1 MTEKKKSVFGPI
13 ISRRLGVSLGVDL
26 LPFKTCSLD
35 CVYCECGTTTNLTM
49 KRGDFY
55 PVERVLAE
63 LDAFFEKHEKIDY
76 VTFSGVGE
84 PTLHTGIGQIIR
96 AVKAKRPEVKICL
109 ITNATLLGD
118 PGLQKELE
126 GIDLIMPSLD
136 ASNEEEFVRVN
147 RPAPGVTFDG
157 LMAALKSFRA
167 ASKVEMWLEVF
178 IVPGVN
184 DFPASLDR
192 FVKCLRE
199 ISPDQVQIN
208 SLDRPG
214 TEDWIEIPSRERL
227 EEIKTVFEA
236 CGSPVTIISRK
247 QPAPAVQPRGAN

>member
-1 MTEKKKSVFGPI
+1 MAQKMKSVFGPI

-35 CVYCECGTTTNLTM
+35 CVYCECGATTNLTVE
-49 KRGDFY
+49 RGDFY
-55 PVERVLAE
+55 PVERVLDE
-63 LDAFFEKHEKIDY
+63 LDAFFVKHEKIDY

-147 RPAPGVTFDG
+147 RPAPGVTFAG

-167 ASKVEMWLEVF
+167 ANKVEMWLEVF

-199 ISPDQVQIN
+199 ISPDLVQIN

-214 TEDWIEIPSRERL
+214 TEDWIEIPTRERL
-227 EEIKTVFEA
+227 EEIKAVFDA
-236 CGSPVTIISRK
+236 CGCPVTIISRK

>member
-1 MTEKKKSVFGPI
+1 MAQKMKSVFGPI

-35 CVYCECGTTTNLTM
+35 CVYCECGATTNLTM
-49 KRGDFY
+49 ERGDFY

-63 LDAFFEKHEKIDY
+63 LDDFFAKHGKVDY

-84 PTLHTGIGQIIR
+84 PTLHTGIGQIVR
-96 AVKAKRPEVKICL
+96 ALKTKHPEVRICL

-136 ASNEEEFVRVN
+136 ASCEEEFIRVN
-147 RPAPGVTFDG
+147 RPAPGVTFEG
-157 LMAALKSFRA
+157 LLDALKSFRA
-167 ASKVEMWLEVF
+167 NNKVEMWLEVF

-184 DFPASLDR
+184 DSAASLER
-192 FVKCLRE
+192 FVKLLRD

-214 TEDWIEIPSRERL
+214 TEDWIGIPTRERL
-227 EEIKTVFEA
+227 EEIKEVFDA
-236 CGSPVTIISRK
+236 CGCPVSIISRK

>member
-1 MTEKKKSVFGPI
+1 MTQKKKSVFGPI

-35 CVYCECGTTTNLTM
+35 CVYCECGATTNLTM
-49 KRGDFY
+49 ERGDFY
-55 PVERVLAE
+55 PVERVLEE
-63 LDAFFEKHEKIDY
+63 LDAFFAKHEKIDY

-84 PTLHTGIGQIIR
+84 PTLHTGIGRIIR

-136 ASNEEEFVRVN
+136 ASCEEEFVRVN
-147 RPAPGVTFDG
+147 RLAPGVTFES
-157 LMAALKSFRA
+157 LMTALKSFRA
-167 ASKVEMWLEVF
+167 ANKVEMWLEVF

-184 DFPASLDR
+184 DSPASLDR
-192 FVKCLRE
+192 FVKYLRE

-214 TEDWIEIPSRERL
+214 TEDWIEIPTRERL
-227 EEIKTVFEA
+227 EEIKTAFEA
-236 CGSPVTIISRK
+236 CGCPVSVISRK

>member
-35 CVYCECGTTTNLTM
+35 CVYCECGATTNLTM
-49 KRGDFY
+49 ERGDFY
-55 PVERVLAE
+55 PVERVLEE
-63 LDAFFEKHEKIDY
+63 LDAFFAKHEKIDY

-136 ASNEEEFVRVN
+136 ASCEEEFVRVN

-157 LMAALKSFRA
+157 LVDALKSFRA
-167 ASKVEMWLEVF
+167 VNKVKMWLEVF

-184 DFPASLDR
+184 DSPASLER
-192 FVKCLRE
+192 FVKFLRD

-214 TEDWIEIPSRERL
+214 TEDWIEIPTRERL
-227 EEIKTVFEA
+227 EEIKAVFDA
-236 CGSPVTIISRK
+236 CGCPVTIISRK

>member
-1 MTEKKKSVFGPI
+1 MTQKMKSIFGPI
-13 ISRRLGVSLGVDL
+13 ISRRLGISLGIDL

-35 CVYCECGTTTNLTM
+35 CVYCECGATTNLTM
-49 KRGDFY
+49 ERGDFY
-55 PVERVLAE
+55 PVERVLEE
-63 LDAFFEKHEKIDY
+63 LDAFFAKHEKIDY

-84 PTLHTGIGQIIR
+84 PTLHTGIGRIIR
-96 AVKAKRPEVKICL
+96 VVKAKRPEVKICL

-136 ASNEEEFVRVN
+136 ASCEEEFVRVN

-157 LMAALKSFRA
+157 LIDVLKSFRA
-167 ASKVEMWLEVF
+167 VNKVEMWLEVF

-184 DFPASLDR
+184 DSAASLDR
-192 FVKCLRE
+192 FVKYLRE

-214 TEDWIEIPSRERL
+214 TEDWIEIPTRERL
-227 EEIKTVFEA
+227 EEIKAVFDA
-236 CGSPVTIISRK
+236 CGCPVTIISRK
-247 QPAPAVQPRGAN
+247 QSAPAVQPRGAN